1 MPKVIVTE
9 ENINEIVGLIDTWNG
24 KLTWSLLCEKVKVM
38 LGLSKVTRQTLS
50 SYETIQDAFTDK
62 KEQLRGVKK
71 ITPPPQSTDVTF
83 LQNQVE
89 TLNAELNRA
98 NTTIDKYKQRFVL
111 WQYNAYR
118 HGIRIDSL
126 EDALDMLEQPFIELK
141 RRTGGK

>member
-1 MPKVIVTE
+1 MPKIVVTE
-9 ENINEIVGLIDTWNG
+9 ENIKEIVGLIDTWNG
-24 KLTWSLLCEKVKVM
+24 KLSWPLLCEKVKVM

-50 SYETIQDAFTDK
+50 SYDVIQKAFTNR
-62 KEQLRGVKK
+62 KEHLRGAKQ
-71 ITPPPQSTDVTF
+71 IAPPPQSTNVAF
-83 LQNQVE
+83 LQNQVD

-126 EDALDMLEQPFIELK
+126 EDALEMLEQPLIELK

>member
-1 MPKVIVTE
+1 MPKVVVTE
-9 ENINEIVGLIDTWNG
+9 KNINEIVGLIDTWNG
-24 KLTWSLLCEKVKVM
+24 KLTWPLLCEKVKLM

-50 SYETIQDAFTDK
+50 SYETIQDAFTDR
-62 KEQLRGVKK
+62 KEHLRGAKK
-71 ITPPPQSTDVTF
+71 ITPPPQSSDVTF

-118 HGIRIDSL
+118 HGIRMDSL
-126 EDALDMLEQPFIELK
+126 EDALDMLEQPLIELK